1 MKQVEVQQEI
11 PSKKDTVRVS
21 KKDLLKLLSENEHQ
35 AKQITELQA
44 RMSQMQEEIRAL
56 KFSKEPVPLEELKI
70 VPKELTPKDIEDILK
85 PVRNSHP
92 YHRSD
97 VYFDGRNGR

>member
-1 MKQVEVQQEI
+1 MTLEQTK
-11 PSKKDTVRVS
+11 KKDTVRIS
-21 KKDLLKLLSENEHQ
+21 KKDLLKLLSDNEHMTN
-35 AKQITELQA
+35 QITDLQS
-44 RMSQMQEEIRAL
+44 RMNKMQEEIRAL
-56 KFSKEPVPLEELKI
+56 KASKEPVPSEELKI

-85 PVRNSHP
+85 PVRDSHP